1 MTSARP
7 SFALAALLTTLV
19 ALGPLSTDLY
29 LPALPTLARVFAS
42 DAAGVQLTLS
52 VFLAGFACG
61 QIFYGPLSDRF
72 GRRPLMLGGLALFC
86 AGSIGCVLFDRL
98 RPCDKHRDA
107 RPCPFRAGTWRLRG
121 AGDRP
126 CGRARP
132 LGRHRVGTDHCL
144 HGWRNGHCAAART
157 DARWFP
163 DRSLRLAV
171 QFRAAAP
178 HWRAAACRRRLHA
191 KRKQCPSRPSGK
203 QSAPDGRQLCP
214 LAPNFARLLADRH
227 YLGCLL
233 SFSFSYSALFAF
245 ISASSF
251 VLADRHGLT
260 PQVYGLCFGVVIA
273 GYLLGSL
280 ASGRLVRRLGSD
292 YLLLR
297 GAWLGAIAGVSMAAL
312 EFSGVRSIAAILG
325 PMFFCTVATGL
336 VMPNAI
342 ARALA
347 PYPTCAGPLSDNGWL
362 GFGPDGLRSDD
373 HRRAGGNR
381 RRPRACRRRC
391 SAGPGRRRLAAPLS
405 YLALTRG
412 QRCT

>member
-29 LPALPTLARVFAS
+29 LPALPTLARVFAT

-86 AGSIGCVLFDRL
+86 AGSIGCVLATSIEMLVLARFVQALGACAGPVIGRAVVRDLWGASESARIIAYMGGAMAIAPL
-98 RPCDKHRDA
+98 LGPTLGGFLTVLFGWQSNFLLLLLIGALQLVAVACMLSESNVHRD
-107 RPCPFRAGTWRLRG
+107 P
-121 AGDRP
+121 
-126 CGRARP
+126 
-132 LGRHRVGTDHCL
+132 
-144 HGWRNGHCAAART
+144 AASH
-157 DARWFP
+157 P
-163 DRSLRLAV
+163 
-171 QFRAAAP
+171 
-178 HWRAAACRRRLHA
+178 
-191 KRKQCPSRPSGK
+191 
-203 QSAPDGRQLCP
+203 RQMV
-214 LAPNFARLLADRH
+214 ANFARLLADRH

-251 VLADRHGLT
+251 VLADRYGLT

-347 PYPTCAGPLSDNGWL
+347 PYPTMAGSASALM
-362 GFGPDGLRSDD
+362 GFVQMTIAALVGIAVGHAL
-373 HRRAGGNR
+373 AGGG
-381 RRPRACRRRC
+381 AVLALAVAVCTV
-391 SAGPGRRRLAAPLS
+391 AAPLS

-412 QRCT
+412 QRGT

>member
-1 MTSARP
+1 MNSARP

-86 AGSIGCVLFDRL
+86 AGSIGCVLATSIEMLVLARFVQALGACAGPVIGRAIVRDLWGASESARIIAYMGGAMAIAPL
-98 RPCDKHRDA
+98 LGPTLGGFLTVLFGWQSNFLLLLLIGALQLVAVACMLSESNVHRDPEA
-107 RPCPFRAGTWRLRG
+107 NNP
-121 AGDRP
+121 
-126 CGRARP
+126 
-132 LGRHRVGTDHCL
+132 
-144 HGWRNGHCAAART
+144 
-157 DARWFP
+157 
-163 DRSLRLAV
+163 
-171 QFRAAAP
+171 
-178 HWRAAACRRRLHA
+178 
-191 KRKQCPSRPSGK
+191 
-203 QSAPDGRQLCP
+203 RQMI
-214 LAPNFARLLADRH
+214 ANFARLLADRH

-260 PQVYGLCFGVVIA
+260 PQVYGLCFGAVIA

-347 PYPTCAGPLSDNGWL
+347 PYPTMAGSASALM
-362 GFGPDGLRSDD
+362 GFVQMTIAALVGIAVGHAL
-373 HRRAGGNR
+373 AGGG
-381 RRPRACRRRC
+381 AVLALAVAVCT
-391 SAGPGRRRLAAPLS
+391 LAAPLS

>member
-29 LPALPTLARVFAS
+29 LPALPTLARVFAT

-86 AGSIGCVLFDRL
+86 AGSIGCVLATSIEMLVLARFVQALGACAGPVIGRAVVRDLWGASESARIIAYMGGAMAIAPL
-98 RPCDKHRDA
+98 LGPTLGGFLTVLFGWQSNFLLLLLIGALQLVAVACMLSESNVHRD
-107 RPCPFRAGTWRLRG
+107 P
-121 AGDRP
+121 
-126 CGRARP
+126 
-132 LGRHRVGTDHCL
+132 
-144 HGWRNGHCAAART
+144 AASH
-157 DARWFP
+157 P
-163 DRSLRLAV
+163 
-171 QFRAAAP
+171 
-178 HWRAAACRRRLHA
+178 
-191 KRKQCPSRPSGK
+191 
-203 QSAPDGRQLCP
+203 RQTV
-214 LAPNFARLLADRH
+214 ANFARLLADRH

-273 GYLLGSL
+273 GYLVGSL

-347 PYPTCAGPLSDNGWL
+347 PYPAMAGSASALM
-362 GFGPDGLRSDD
+362 GFVQMTIAALVGIAVGHAL
-373 HRRAGGNR
+373 AGGG
-381 RRPRACRRRC
+381 AVLALAVAVCTV
-391 SAGPGRRRLAAPLS
+391 AAPLS

-412 QRCT
+412 QRGN

>member
-86 AGSIGCVLFDRL
+86 AGSIGCVLATSIEML
-98 RPCDKHRDA
+98 VLA
-107 RPCPFRAGTWRLRG
+107 RFMQALGACAG
-121 AGDRP
+121 P
-126 CGRARP
+126 VIGRAIVRDLWGASESARIIAYMGGAMAIAP
-132 LGRHRVGTDHCL
+132 LLGPTLGGFLTVLFGWQSNFLLLLLIGALQLVAVACMLSESNVHREP
-144 HGWRNGHCAAART
+144 AASH
-157 DARWFP
+157 P
-163 DRSLRLAV
+163 
-171 QFRAAAP
+171 
-178 HWRAAACRRRLHA
+178 
-191 KRKQCPSRPSGK
+191 
-203 QSAPDGRQLCP
+203 RQMV
-214 LAPNFARLLADRH
+214 ANFARLLADRH

-280 ASGRLVRRLGSD
+280 VSGRLVRRLGSD

-347 PYPTCAGPLSDNGWL
+347 PYPTMAGSASALM
-362 GFGPDGLRSDD
+362 GFVQMTIAALVGIAVGHAL
-373 HRRAGGNR
+373 AGGG
-381 RRPRACRRRC
+381 AVLALAVAVCT
-391 SAGPGRRRLAAPLS
+391 LAAPLS

-412 QRCT
+412 QRGS

>member
-29 LPALPTLARVFAS
+29 LPALPTLARVFAT

-86 AGSIGCVLFDRL
+86 AGSIGCVLATSIEMLVLARFVQALGACAGPVIGRAVVRDLWGASESARIIAYMGGAMAIAPL
-98 RPCDKHRDA
+98 VGPTLGGFLTVLFGWQSNFLLLLLIGALQLVAVACMLSESNVHRD
-107 RPCPFRAGTWRLRG
+107 P
-121 AGDRP
+121 
-126 CGRARP
+126 
-132 LGRHRVGTDHCL
+132 
-144 HGWRNGHCAAART
+144 AASN
-157 DARWFP
+157 P
-163 DRSLRLAV
+163 
-171 QFRAAAP
+171 
-178 HWRAAACRRRLHA
+178 
-191 KRKQCPSRPSGK
+191 
-203 QSAPDGRQLCP
+203 RQMV
-214 LAPNFARLLADRH
+214 ANFARLLADRH

-347 PYPTCAGPLSDNGWL
+347 PYPTMAGAASALMGCVQMTIAAL
-362 GFGPDGLRSDD
+362 VGIAVGHAL
-373 HRRAGGNR
+373 AGGG
-381 RRPRACRRRC
+381 AVLAMAVAVCT
-391 SAGPGRRRLAAPLS
+391 LAAPLS

>member
-29 LPALPTLARVFAS
+29 LPALPTLARVFAT

-86 AGSIGCVLFDRL
+86 AGSIGCVLATSIEML
-98 RPCDKHRDA
+98 VLA
-107 RPCPFRAGTWRLRG
+107 RFVQALGACAG
-121 AGDRP
+121 P
-126 CGRARP
+126 VIGRAVVRDLWGASESARIIAYMGGAMAIAP
-132 LGRHRVGTDHCL
+132 LVGPTLGGFLTVLFGWQSNFVLLLLIGTLQLVAVACMLSESNVHR
-144 HGWRNGHCAAART
+144 NPAASN
-157 DARWFP
+157 P
-163 DRSLRLAV
+163 
-171 QFRAAAP
+171 
-178 HWRAAACRRRLHA
+178 
-191 KRKQCPSRPSGK
+191 
-203 QSAPDGRQLCP
+203 RQMV
-214 LAPNFARLLADRH
+214 ANFARLLADRR

-251 VLADRHGLT
+251 VLADRYGLT
-260 PQVYGLCFGVVIA
+260 PQVYGLCFGVVVA

-297 GAWLGAIAGVSMAAL
+297 GAWLGAIAGVTMAAL

-325 PMFFCTVATGL
+325 PMFFCTVATGM

-347 PYPTCAGPLSDNGWL
+347 PYPTMAGSASALM
-362 GFGPDGLRSDD
+362 GFIQMTIAALVGIAVGHAL
-373 HRRAGGNR
+373 AGGG
-381 RRPRACRRRC
+381 AVLAVAVAVCT
-391 SAGPGRRRLAAPLS
+391 LAAPLS

>member
-29 LPALPTLARVFAS
+29 LPALPTLARVFAT

-86 AGSIGCVLFDRL
+86 AGSIGCVLATSIEMLVLARFVQALGACAGPVIGRAVVRDLWGASESARIIAYMGGAMAIAPL
-98 RPCDKHRDA
+98 LGPTLGGFLTVLFGWQSNFLLLLLIGALQLVAVACMLSESNVHRD
-107 RPCPFRAGTWRLRG
+107 P
-121 AGDRP
+121 
-126 CGRARP
+126 
-132 LGRHRVGTDHCL
+132 
-144 HGWRNGHCAAART
+144 AASH
-157 DARWFP
+157 P
-163 DRSLRLAV
+163 
-171 QFRAAAP
+171 
-178 HWRAAACRRRLHA
+178 
-191 KRKQCPSRPSGK
+191 
-203 QSAPDGRQLCP
+203 RQMV
-214 LAPNFARLLADRH
+214 ANFARLLADRH

-273 GYLLGSL
+273 GYLVGSL
-280 ASGRLVRRLGSD
+280 VSGRLVRRLGSD

-347 PYPTCAGPLSDNGWL
+347 PYPTMAGSASALM
-362 GFGPDGLRSDD
+362 GFVQMTIAALVGIAVGHAL
-373 HRRAGGNR
+373 AGGG
-381 RRPRACRRRC
+381 AVLALAMAVCTV
-391 SAGPGRRRLAAPLS
+391 AAPLS
-405 YLALTRG
+405 YMALTRG
-412 QRCT
+412 QRGS

>member
-1 MTSARP
+1 MNTARP
-7 SFALAALLTTLV
+7 SFALATLLTTLV

-29 LPALPTLARVFAS
+29 LPALPTLARVFAT

-72 GRRPLMLGGLALFC
+72 GRRPLMLAGLGLYC
-86 AGSIGCVLFDRL
+86 VGSIGCVLATSIEMLVLARFVQALGACAGPVIGRAVVRDLWGASESARIIAYMGGAMAIAPL
-98 RPCDKHRDA
+98 VGPTLGGFLTVLFGWQSNFVLLLLIGTLQLVAVACMLSESNVHRDPEA
-107 RPCPFRAGTWRLRG
+107 SNP
-121 AGDRP
+121 
-126 CGRARP
+126 
-132 LGRHRVGTDHCL
+132 
-144 HGWRNGHCAAART
+144 
-157 DARWFP
+157 
-163 DRSLRLAV
+163 
-171 QFRAAAP
+171 
-178 HWRAAACRRRLHA
+178 
-191 KRKQCPSRPSGK
+191 
-203 QSAPDGRQLCP
+203 RQMVT
-214 LAPNFARLLADRH
+214 NFARLLADRH

-260 PQVYGLCFGVVIA
+260 PQVYGLCFGVVVA

-347 PYPTCAGPLSDNGWL
+347 PYPTMAGSASALM
-362 GFGPDGLRSDD
+362 GFVQMTIAALVGIAVGHAL
-373 HRRAGGNR
+373 AGGG
-381 RRPRACRRRC
+381 AVLALAVAVCTV
-391 SAGPGRRRLAAPLS
+391 AAPLS
-405 YLALTRG
+405 YMALTRG
-412 QRCT
+412 QRGS

>member
-29 LPALPTLARVFAS
+29 LPALPTLARVFAT

-86 AGSIGCVLFDRL
+86 AGSIGCVLATSIEMLVLARFVQALGACAGPVIGRAVVRDLWGASESARIIAYMGGAMAIAPL
-98 RPCDKHRDA
+98 VGPTLGGFLTVLFGWQSNFVLLLLIGALQLVAVACMLSESNVHRD
-107 RPCPFRAGTWRLRG
+107 P
-121 AGDRP
+121 
-126 CGRARP
+126 
-132 LGRHRVGTDHCL
+132 
-144 HGWRNGHCAAART
+144 AASN
-157 DARWFP
+157 P
-163 DRSLRLAV
+163 
-171 QFRAAAP
+171 
-178 HWRAAACRRRLHA
+178 
-191 KRKQCPSRPSGK
+191 
-203 QSAPDGRQLCP
+203 RQMV
-214 LAPNFARLLADRH
+214 ANFARLLADRH

-347 PYPTCAGPLSDNGWL
+347 PYPTMAGSASALM
-362 GFGPDGLRSDD
+362 GFVQMTIAALVGIAVGHAL
-373 HRRAGGNR
+373 AGGG
-381 RRPRACRRRC
+381 AVLALAVAVCT
-391 SAGPGRRRLAAPLS
+391 LAAPLS

>member
-29 LPALPTLARVFAS
+29 LPALPTLARVFAT

-86 AGSIGCVLFDRL
+86 AGSIGCVLATSIEMLVLARFVQALGACAGPVIGRAVVRDLWGASESARIIAYMGGAMAIAPL
-98 RPCDKHRDA
+98 LGPTLGGFLTVLFGWQSNFLLLLLIGALQLVAVACMLSESNVHRD
-107 RPCPFRAGTWRLRG
+107 P
-121 AGDRP
+121 
-126 CGRARP
+126 
-132 LGRHRVGTDHCL
+132 
-144 HGWRNGHCAAART
+144 AASH
-157 DARWFP
+157 P
-163 DRSLRLAV
+163 
-171 QFRAAAP
+171 
-178 HWRAAACRRRLHA
+178 
-191 KRKQCPSRPSGK
+191 
-203 QSAPDGRQLCP
+203 RQMV
-214 LAPNFARLLADRH
+214 ANFARLLADRH

-347 PYPTCAGPLSDNGWL
+347 PYPAMAGSASALM
-362 GFGPDGLRSDD
+362 GFVQMTIAALVGIAVGHAL
-373 HRRAGGNR
+373 AGGG
-381 RRPRACRRRC
+381 AVLALAVAVCTV
-391 SAGPGRRRLAAPLS
+391 AAPLS

-412 QRCT
+412 QRGN

>member
-86 AGSIGCVLFDRL
+86 AGSIGCVLATSIEMLVLARFVQALGACAGPVIGRAVVRDLWGASESARIIAYMGGAIAIAPL
-98 RPCDKHRDA
+98 VGPTLGGFLTVLFGWQSNFLLLLLIGALQLVAVACMLSESNVHRDPEA
-107 RPCPFRAGTWRLRG
+107 NNP
-121 AGDRP
+121 
-126 CGRARP
+126 
-132 LGRHRVGTDHCL
+132 
-144 HGWRNGHCAAART
+144 
-157 DARWFP
+157 
-163 DRSLRLAV
+163 
-171 QFRAAAP
+171 
-178 HWRAAACRRRLHA
+178 
-191 KRKQCPSRPSGK
+191 
-203 QSAPDGRQLCP
+203 RQMI
-214 LAPNFARLLADRH
+214 ANFARLLADRH

-347 PYPTCAGPLSDNGWL
+347 PYPTMAGSASALM
-362 GFGPDGLRSDD
+362 GFVQMTIAALVGIAVGHGL
-373 HRRAGGNR
+373 AGGG
-381 RRPRACRRRC
+381 AVLALAVAVCT
-391 SAGPGRRRLAAPLS
+391 LAAPLS

>member
-29 LPALPTLARVFAS
+29 LPALPTLARVFAT

-86 AGSIGCVLFDRL
+86 AGSIGCVLATSIEML
-98 RPCDKHRDA
+98 VLA
-107 RPCPFRAGTWRLRG
+107 RFVQALGACAG
-121 AGDRP
+121 P
-126 CGRARP
+126 VIGRAVVRDLWGASESARIIAYMGGAMAIAP
-132 LGRHRVGTDHCL
+132 LVGPTLGGFLTVLFGWQSNFVLLLLIGALQLVAVACMLSESNVHR
-144 HGWRNGHCAAART
+144 NPAASN
-157 DARWFP
+157 P
-163 DRSLRLAV
+163 
-171 QFRAAAP
+171 
-178 HWRAAACRRRLHA
+178 
-191 KRKQCPSRPSGK
+191 
-203 QSAPDGRQLCP
+203 RQMV
-214 LAPNFARLLADRH
+214 ANFARLLADRR

-251 VLADRHGLT
+251 VLADRYGLT
-260 PQVYGLCFGVVIA
+260 PQVYGLCFGVVVA

-297 GAWLGAIAGVSMAAL
+297 GAWLGAIAGVTMAAL

-325 PMFFCTVATGL
+325 PMFFCTVATGM

-347 PYPTCAGPLSDNGWL
+347 PYPTMAGSASALM
-362 GFGPDGLRSDD
+362 GFIQMTIAALVGIAVGHAL
-373 HRRAGGNR
+373 AGGG
-381 RRPRACRRRC
+381 AVLAVAVAVCT
-391 SAGPGRRRLAAPLS
+391 LAAPLS

>member
-86 AGSIGCVLFDRL
+86 AGSIGCVLATSIEMLVLARFVQALGACAGPVIGRAVVRDLWGASESARIIAYMGGAMAIAPL
-98 RPCDKHRDA
+98 VGPTLGGFLTVLFGWQSNFVLLLLIGALQLVAVACMLSESNVHRD
-107 RPCPFRAGTWRLRG
+107 P
-121 AGDRP
+121 
-126 CGRARP
+126 
-132 LGRHRVGTDHCL
+132 
-144 HGWRNGHCAAART
+144 AASN
-157 DARWFP
+157 P
-163 DRSLRLAV
+163 
-171 QFRAAAP
+171 
-178 HWRAAACRRRLHA
+178 
-191 KRKQCPSRPSGK
+191 
-203 QSAPDGRQLCP
+203 RQMV
-214 LAPNFARLLADRH
+214 ANFARLLADRH

-347 PYPTCAGPLSDNGWL
+347 PYPTMAGSASALM
-362 GFGPDGLRSDD
+362 GFVQMTIAALVGIAVGHAL
-373 HRRAGGNR
+373 AGGG
-381 RRPRACRRRC
+381 AVLALAVAVCT
-391 SAGPGRRRLAAPLS
+391 LAAPLS

-412 QRCT
+412 QRCN

>member
-29 LPALPTLARVFAS
+29 LPALPTLARVFAT

-86 AGSIGCVLFDRL
+86 AGSIGCVLATSIEMLVLARFVQALGACAGPVIGRAVVRDLWGASESARIIAYMGGAMAIAPL
-98 RPCDKHRDA
+98 VGPTLGGFLTVLFGWQSNFLLLLLIGALQLVAVACMLSESNVHRD
-107 RPCPFRAGTWRLRG
+107 P
-121 AGDRP
+121 
-126 CGRARP
+126 
-132 LGRHRVGTDHCL
+132 
-144 HGWRNGHCAAART
+144 AASH
-157 DARWFP
+157 P
-163 DRSLRLAV
+163 
-171 QFRAAAP
+171 
-178 HWRAAACRRRLHA
+178 
-191 KRKQCPSRPSGK
+191 
-203 QSAPDGRQLCP
+203 RQMV
-214 LAPNFARLLADRH
+214 ANFARLLADRH

-347 PYPTCAGPLSDNGWL
+347 PYPTMAGSASALM
-362 GFGPDGLRSDD
+362 GFVQMTIAALVGIAVGHAL
-373 HRRAGGNR
+373 AGGG
-381 RRPRACRRRC
+381 AVLALAVAVCT
-391 SAGPGRRRLAAPLS
+391 LAAPLS

-412 QRCT
+412 QRCN

>member
-1 MTSARP
+1 MKSARP

-42 DAAGVQLTLS
+42 DAARVQLTLS

-86 AGSIGCVLFDRL
+86 AGSIGCVLATSIEMLVLARFVQALGACAGPVIGRAVVRDLWGASESARIIAYMGGAMAIAPL
-98 RPCDKHRDA
+98 VGPTLGGFLTVLFGWQSNFLLLLLIGALQLVAVACMLSESNIHRD
-107 RPCPFRAGTWRLRG
+107 P
-121 AGDRP
+121 
-126 CGRARP
+126 
-132 LGRHRVGTDHCL
+132 
-144 HGWRNGHCAAART
+144 AASN
-157 DARWFP
+157 P
-163 DRSLRLAV
+163 
-171 QFRAAAP
+171 
-178 HWRAAACRRRLHA
+178 
-191 KRKQCPSRPSGK
+191 
-203 QSAPDGRQLCP
+203 RQMV
-214 LAPNFARLLADRH
+214 ANFARLLADRH

-297 GAWLGAIAGVSMAAL
+297 GAWLGAIAGVSLAAL

-347 PYPTCAGPLSDNGWL
+347 PYPTMAGSASALM
-362 GFGPDGLRSDD
+362 GFVQMTIAALVGIAVGHAL
-373 HRRAGGNR
+373 AGGG
-381 RRPRACRRRC
+381 AVLAVAVAVCT
-391 SAGPGRRRLAAPLS
+391 LAAPLS

-412 QRCT
+412 QRCN

>member
-1 MTSARP
+1 MTAPPP
-7 SFALAALLTTLV
+7 SFGLAVLLTTLV

-86 AGSIGCVLFDRL
+86 AGSIGCVLATSIEMLVLARFVQALGACAGPVIGRAVVRDLWGATESARIIAYMGGAMAIAPL
-98 RPCDKHRDA
+98 LGPTLGGFLTVLFGWQSNFVLLLLIGALQLVAVACMLSESNVHRD
-107 RPCPFRAGTWRLRG
+107 P
-121 AGDRP
+121 
-126 CGRARP
+126 
-132 LGRHRVGTDHCL
+132 
-144 HGWRNGHCAAART
+144 AASN
-157 DARWFP
+157 P
-163 DRSLRLAV
+163 
-171 QFRAAAP
+171 
-178 HWRAAACRRRLHA
+178 
-191 KRKQCPSRPSGK
+191 
-203 QSAPDGRQLCP
+203 RQMV
-214 LAPNFARLLADRH
+214 ANFARLLADRH

-347 PYPTCAGPLSDNGWL
+347 PYPTMAGSASALM
-362 GFGPDGLRSDD
+362 GFVQMTIAALVGIAVGHGL
-373 HRRAGGNR
+373 AGGG
-381 RRPRACRRRC
+381 AVLALAVAVCT
-391 SAGPGRRRLAAPLS
+391 LAAPLS